1 MRFLSLASR
10 NLKELY
16 RDPVSILLG
25 LLMPVGLLFL
35 FVMIGKSA
43 PLEIFTPDML
53 TPAITIFSFAFLIMF
68 SAVLLSKDRQSAFLI
83 RLLTTPLKPI
93 DFILGYFLP
102 FLPFALLQIL
112 VCFTVGIILGATY
125 SILNIVL
132 SLIVIFPMAMACIGI
147 GMILGSLFS
156 EGQISGIG
164 SILISAIGIFS
175 GAWMDLK
182 MIGGILK
189 NIGYS
194 LPFAHAINA
203 ARNILEGSG
212 SGNVATDLYWVYSYT
227 VVLFIFG
234 VLSFKW
240 KTSRIN

>member
-16 RDPVSILLG
+16 RDSVSILLG
-25 LLMPVGLLFL
+25 LLMPVGLLVL
-35 FVMIGKSA
+35 FVMIEKSA
-43 PLEIFTPDML
+43 PLEIFKPDMV

-102 FLPFALLQIL
+102 FLPFALLQIS
-112 VCFTVGIILGATY
+112 VCFAVGIILGATY
-125 SILNIVL
+125 SVLNIVL

-147 GMILGSLFS
+147 GMILGSILS
-156 EGQISGIG
+156 EGQISGVG
-164 SILISAIGIFS
+164 SLLITAIGIFS

-182 MIGGILK
+182 MIGGIFED
-189 NIGYS
+189 IEYS

-203 ARNILEGSG
+203 ARCILEGSG
-212 SGNVATDLYWVYSYT
+212 PGSVINDLYWVYAYT
-227 VVLFIFG
+227 VLLFIFG
-234 VLSFKW
+234 ILSFRW
-240 KTSRIN
+240 KTTKK